1 METTLKNIE
10 LINDYFEV
18 DNVKHSTLFGCVDIL
33 KDDLIKI
40 LKIDAV
46 EHSSIRNDLTF
57 ILETF
62 EKLMDDVENVRK
74 SA

>member
-1 METTLKNIE
+1 METALKNIE
-10 LINDYFEV
+10 LINDYFEA
-18 DNVKHSTLFGCVDIL
+18 DNVKYTTIFGCVDML

-46 EHSSIRNDLTF
+46 EHSSILNDLTF
-57 ILETF
+57 ILKTF